1 MKMYIPPKG
10 EPTRRSFLKRG
21 LFGTLLLAVGG
32 GTVLALR
39 ASKAVPLPQ
48 EPLKILTPTEYS
60 VVAAMANIIIPP
72 KPNFPPPDQLKVAAV
87 ADRILALADPSAAK
101 ELKQGLMLFENAL
114 PNFLFGRRLSPFTQL
129 DVKEQAVVFQEWVS
143 SRLPVR
149 RTVAMAIRALVTAA
163 YFSQREIWPAVHY
176 PGPLAGINDPNA
188 PVWKGKGEPRPFSNG
203 QWLGPPL

>member
-21 LFGTLLLAVGG
+21 LIGGVLLALGGGTLL
-32 GTVLALR
+32 ALR
-39 ASKAVPLPQ
+39 SSKSVPLPA
-48 EPLKILTPTEYS
+48 EPLKILSPTEYS
-60 VVAAMANIIIPP
+60 VLAAMANVIIPP
-72 KPNFPPPDQLKVAAV
+72 RPSFPPPDQLKVAAV

-114 PNFLFGRRLSPFTQL
+114 PAFLFGRRLSPFTQL
-129 DVKEQAVVFQEWVS
+129 DPREQAVVFQEWID
-143 SRLPVR
+143 SRLAVR

-176 PGPLAGINDPNA
+176 GGPLPGITDPNA
-188 PVWKGKGEPRPFSNG
+188 PVWKGGGQPRPFSNG
-203 QWLGPPL
+203 QWLGDPI